1 MGFMVQTTGTE
12 HCDGRDVRT
21 RCAECQEISRLGM
34 AGQFLL
40 LPDAE
45 ERGQGR
51 QDKLDTSGSCTTP
64 CAVVALKGAGKI
76 LVVENYQAAGP
87 VAAWK
92 MWLPPLIP
100 AH

>member
-1 MGFMVQTTGTE
+1 MGFMGQTTGTE
-12 HCDGRDVRT
+12 HCDGHDDRT
-21 RCAECQEISRLGM
+21 RRAECQEISRLGM